1 MLITLMTVSKVRFTQ
16 IVTIKISRIVKK
28 VIIYLVLEKKQ
39 INYNRIYN

>member
-1 MLITLMTVSKVRFTQ
+1 MTVSKVRFTQ

-28 VIIYLVLEKKQ
+28 LIIYLVLEKNQ